1 MSLQPMIAS
10 VVGALL
16 LSAGAMAYGVGTNA
30 TLITVAAAMLYA
42 FFVLIVAWRVNRPA
56 WFASSETGPD
66 ILFHTMRRNTRLA
79 ALVYAWGAAAF
90 FAIYGLTDIRWQHGF
105 QYGTGAALIA
115 AALLYYVQRLGAGG
129 DNTPPAPALNIL
141 HGLAVSAG
149 LVFLI
154 GSNKLATPKGDWPAN
169 YIFLFGGLA
178 IVGLCYFAFI
188 TQVRRR
194 KS

>member
-10 VVGALL
+10 VVVALL
-16 LSAGAMAYGVGTNA
+16 LSAGGMAYGVA
-30 TLITVAAAMLYA
+30 TSKTLTTVIAAMLFA

-56 WFASSETGPD
+56 WFATGDDRAD
-66 ILFHTMRRNTRLA
+66 IHFHTMRRNARLA

-105 QYGTGAALIA
+105 QYGAGAALFA
-115 AALLYYVQRLGAGG
+115 AGLLYYVHRLGA
-129 DNTPPAPALNIL
+129 DRDKTPPPPALNIM
-141 HGLAVSAG
+141 HALAVSAG

-154 GSNKLATPKGDWPAN
+154 GSNKLTTVKGDWPAN

-178 IVGLCYFAFI
+178 LVGLCYFAFI
-188 TQVRRR
+188 TQFRLR
-194 KS
+194 KT